1 LLPKA
6 CVIPHYD
13 TFGQD
18 WLPHLQA
25 LLPEDTIIGI
35 DEQTGM
41 IDDGAHGKWNIY
53 GKGSVTRWKAGKTKV
68 YGPGQTF
75 SL

>member
-1 LLPKA
+1 
-6 CVIPHYD
+6 VIPHYD

-41 IDDGAHGKWNIY
+41 IDDGAHGKWNVY
-53 GKGSVTRWKAGKTKV
+53 GKGSVTRWKAGKTKF